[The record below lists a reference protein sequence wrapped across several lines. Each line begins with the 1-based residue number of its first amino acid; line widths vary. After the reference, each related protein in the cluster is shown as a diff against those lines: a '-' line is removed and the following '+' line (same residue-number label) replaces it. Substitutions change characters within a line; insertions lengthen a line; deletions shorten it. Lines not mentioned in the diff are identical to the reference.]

1 MMGKMTFLTVGDPMG
16 GIISHSNN
24 EPYEVSR
31 LHSSEEVS
39 VMGMERRTEQLI
51 SWSKSQLRVFD
62 NTHAERG
69 TTSTMW
75 LKLTKGKGNNAWRN
89 KEYL

>member
-1 MMGKMTFLTVGDPMG
+1 MKVARSVLWG
-16 GIISHSNN
+16 GNN
-24 EPYEVSR
+24 RKVCP
-31 LHSSEEVS
+31 LPDSEEVS

>member
-1 MMGKMTFLTVGDPMG
+1 
-16 GIISHSNN
+16 
-24 EPYEVSR
+24 
-31 LHSSEEVS
+31 
-39 VMGMERRTEQLI
+39 MGMERRTEQLI

-75 LKLTKGKGNNAWRN
+75 LKLTKGKGNNAWRD
-89 KEYL
+89 KESTRIFNVSGLDGDQIQKLKNILTKGICKDD

>member
-1 MMGKMTFLTVGDPMG
+1 MRERNAVKAARSVLWG
-16 GIISHSNN
+16 GRNRKASLL
-24 EPYEVSR
+24 PD
-31 LHSSEEVS
+31 SEEVS

-51 SWSKSQLRVFD
+51 SWSKSQLRVSD